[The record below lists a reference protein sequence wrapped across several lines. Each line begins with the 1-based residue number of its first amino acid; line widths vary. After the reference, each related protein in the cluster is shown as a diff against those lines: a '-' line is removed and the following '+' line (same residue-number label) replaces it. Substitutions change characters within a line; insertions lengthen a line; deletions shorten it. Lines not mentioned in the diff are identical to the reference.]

1 MPLFEGTQQQY
12 YDNSQ
17 SFTGDGS
24 ATTFTLT
31 FNPLPAD
38 EANIRVFI
46 SGSQV
51 LATTYALNSSTGVL
65 TFTSAPA
72 ADAVIVVEQAN
83 APEQLGNYQYV
94 GINNLI
100 SNFQINYVGEG
111 KIINKLKVPDLS
123 FHIQR
128 AIAELSYD
136 TLRSEKSQEIE
147 IPPSLKMMLPHDY
160 VNYVKVYWV
169 DNAGIERIIY
179 PARKTSNPNAILQRE
194 DYSYMFAADDT
205 LLSSLDSNQWNN
217 FQSTTSSDTTGDL
230 NSGVDTDV
238 TLAEG
243 RRYGITPEHAN
254 HNGLYYI
261 DNNSGYIHFSGGI
274 AGKTIVL
281 KYISDSLGTE
291 EEIRIHKLA
300 EEAVYKWVAH
310 AVLSSKINTP
320 EYIINRFK
328 KERFAAVRKA
338 KLRLSNLKLEELTQ
352 TMRNKSKIIKH

>member
-24 ATTFTLT
+24 TTTFTLT
-31 FNPLPAD
+31 FSPIPSN
-38 EANIRVFI
+38 EAELKVFVG
-46 SGSQV
+46 GSQV
-51 LATTYALNSSTGVL
+51 ENTTYSLNSSTGVL
-65 TFTSAPA
+65 TMTSAPA
-72 ADAVIVVEQAN
+72 LNTTLLVKQLNLSEK
-83 APEQLGNYQYV
+83 LGNYQYIS
-94 GINNLI
+94 INDLI
-100 SNFQINYVGEG
+100 TNFQINYVGEG
-111 KIINKLKVPDLS
+111 KIIKKLKLPELS

-179 PARKTSNPNAILQRE
+179 PARKTSNPSAILQQE
-194 DYSYMFAADDT
+194 NYDYMYNGDNT
-205 LLSSLDSNQWNN
+205 LLESLDSNQWIN
-217 FQSTTSSDTTGDL
+217 FQKTTDIDTTEEL
-230 NSGVDTDV
+230 NNDPDADV

-243 RRYGITPEHAN
+243 RRYGLTPEHAN

-261 DNNSGYIHFSGGI
+261 DNKTGYIHFSGGI

-291 EEIRIHKLA
+291 EEIRVHKFA
-300 EEAVYKWVAH
+300 EEAVYKFVAH
-310 AVLSSKINTP
+310 SVLSSRINTP

-328 KERFAAVRKA
+328 KEKFAATRKA
-338 KLRLSNLKLEELTQ
+338 KIRLSNLKLEELTQ